1 MPSISEVIAGL
12 VPEAKARKA
21 AEKKYVQFSAAE
33 WAEMEANGGGKL
45 EPAKIKA
52 LVKALFSG
60 KVKLTR

>member
-1 MPSISEVIAGL
+1 MAGIAEVIAGL
-12 VPEAKARKA
+12 IPEAKAKKA

-45 EPAKIKA
+45 SPAQVKA

-60 KVKLTR
+60 KVKLSR